1 MAEILRLFVS
11 ATRDLEPQRA
21 IIGRAIADLPVHV
34 GIEIRRTPPERATP
48 ETIFDLIANCDR
60 VYFLLGRDI
69 TAPSGSEWDIAR
81 QLERPILALRA
92 SVPLTPA
99 AREFVRLARAE
110 WTLFQSDEE
119 LARIVSLD
127 VINLLLHPTNRYGL
141 TPGEVDQLLA
151 RRRSL
156 EPERVAAGEP
166 GGAEG
171 GAVLLDDLRRE
182 PLRGRLIHEH
192 PGTRGRETRAASE

>member
-11 ATRDLEPQRA
+11 ATRDLEPERA
-21 IIGRAIADLPVHV
+21 VIGRAIADLPVRIC
-34 GIEIRRTPPERATP
+34 IEIRRTPPDRATP

-81 QLERPILALRA
+81 HLERPILALRA
-92 SVPLTPA
+92 SIPLTPA
-99 AREFVRLARAE
+99 AQEFVRLAQTE
-110 WTLFQSDEE
+110 WTTFHSDEE

-127 VINLLLHPTNRYGL
+127 VIDILLHPTNRYGL
-141 TPGEVDQLLA
+141 TPGEVDRLVAYRQALQ
-151 RRRSL
+151 
-156 EPERVAAGEP
+156 PERVAEGEP

-171 GAVLLDDLRRE
+171 GGVLLDDLRRE
-182 PLRGRLIHEH
+182 PVRGRLVRVATEANQ
-192 PGTRGRETRAASE
+192 G